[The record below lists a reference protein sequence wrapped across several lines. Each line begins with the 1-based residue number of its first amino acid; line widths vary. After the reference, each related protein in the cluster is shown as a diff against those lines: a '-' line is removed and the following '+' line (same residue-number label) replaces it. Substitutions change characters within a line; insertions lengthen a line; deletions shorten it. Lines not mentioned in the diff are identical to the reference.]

1 MLGAVLTV
9 GEIRFLITLYIVCD
23 YNSRL
28 GYFSGLLVDVTST
41 AALSVFILAMQGSFT
56 GVTGVFSL
64 SLLT

>member
-41 AALSVFILAMQGSFT
+41 AALSVFI
-56 GVTGVFSL
+56 
-64 SLLT
+64 